1 MVYAGVSHHLCS
13 TGATHCEQQSN
24 LRWLLLVLGLEVPR
38 QSQTVI
44 HSWLLLVPGLDY
56 LARGMGVRGSLRL
69 ALARLIGFR
78 EL

>member
-44 HSWLLLVPGLDY
+44 HSWLLLVPGLGPLSQKYRGWGLTEAAY
-56 LARGMGVRGSLRL
+56 LR
-69 ALARLIGFR
+69 GFR
-78 EL
+78 KM